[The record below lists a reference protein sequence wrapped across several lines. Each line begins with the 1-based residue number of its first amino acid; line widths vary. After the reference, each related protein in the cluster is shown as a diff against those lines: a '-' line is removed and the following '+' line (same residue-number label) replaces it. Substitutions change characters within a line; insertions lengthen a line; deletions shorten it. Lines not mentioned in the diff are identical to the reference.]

1 MASLKYQLLGYFDR
15 NYNKMLDT
23 GSFDNE
29 NLSEKFFVYPDSLSL
44 RSNWELEIQDWEIQ

>member
-1 MASLKYQLLGYFDR
+1 MLGYFDR
-15 NYNKMLDT
+15 NNNKMLDT

-44 RSNWELEIQDWEIQ
+44 RSNWELEIQDWEIE